1 MLMVLIRI
9 NVNLKELGMHPICQP
24 FGKAMSYSYQIYK
37 STSLGKKKKSTHKQ
51 KASKQQK
58 QKENPLAGP
67 ELKAVEE
74 SEEKRGREERGS
86 SAPLQHGAPTW
97 HPAGNHSRT
106 YTAFSLSR
114 SALN

>member
-1 MLMVLIRI
+1 MSALWQSHVLQLS
-9 NVNLKELGMHPICQP
+9 NL
-24 FGKAMSYSYQIYK
+24 QIYL
-37 STSLGKKKKSTHKQ
+37 TRKKKKSTHKQ

-86 SAPLQHGAPTW
+86 SAPLQHGALTW
-97 HPAGNHSRT
+97 HPAGNHNRT

>member
-1 MLMVLIRI
+1 MSALWQSHVLQLS
-9 NVNLKELGMHPICQP
+9 NL
-24 FGKAMSYSYQIYK
+24 QIYL
-37 STSLGKKKKSTHKQ
+37 TRKKKNQHTNKKQ
-51 KASKQQK
+51 ANKQQK
-58 QKENPLAGP
+58 QKENPPAGP

-97 HPAGNHSRT
+97 HPAGNHNRT